1 MVFVITL
8 KKDSGKIIARL
19 MCQQR
24 GSLLFEIL
32 SQIIRTIM
40 NFHQRFSAKTR
51 FLLAGIAFGT
61 CFPIIAGGI
70 RTAQYGFSALS
81 TQIVNDP
88 LLWIIFTAPIFLGGA
103 AFIAGTLQHKAEMAN
118 ILLAEEKSSVQ
129 RKVDESVAIIAAQQ
143 EEAHQKDVAALQA
156 IQEDKNYLEER
167 VYTLLEAM
175 QEVAQGNLMVSVQ
188 PLREDRIG
196 ELYKGFNA
204 ALASMSA
211 LVRQISNAVEETV
224 NATAAISQESR
235 QVAAGTRAQT
245 EQVGNIAAAVEE
257 TVVTIG
263 ESNRQLAVA
272 SDEAESARKVAVHG
286 NAVIHDIT
294 TSSID
299 AISRVVEQASE
310 TIKDLGTSS
319 EAISEIAKVI
329 DEIADQTN
337 LLALN
342 AAIEAARAGDQGRGF
357 AVVADEVRKLAER
370 TQQATK
376 EISSTVRQVQHRTQD
391 AVREITSGVR
401 EVQKGQDAVQ
411 RLDVFLRK
419 VIERSERVS
428 DILTHLA
435 TASEQHSKA
444 TEEIAEH
451 VHSIVETTQQAA
463 LAVQETSYSI
473 KSLEKLAEHLQDVSE
488 QFQVAEL

>member
-1 MVFVITL
+1 
-8 KKDSGKIIARL
+8 
-19 MCQQR
+19 
-24 GSLLFEIL
+24 
-32 SQIIRTIM
+32 
-40 NFHQRFSAKTR
+40 
-51 FLLAGIAFGT
+51 
-61 CFPIIAGGI
+61 
-70 RTAQYGFSALS
+70 
-81 TQIVNDP
+81 
-88 LLWIIFTAPIFLGGA
+88 
-103 AFIAGTLQHKAEMAN
+103 
-118 ILLAEEKSSVQ
+118 
-129 RKVDESVAIIAAQQ
+129 
-143 EEAHQKDVAALQA
+143 
-156 IQEDKNYLEER
+156 
-167 VYTLLEAM
+167 
-175 QEVAQGNLMVSVQ
+175 
-188 PLREDRIG
+188 
-196 ELYKGFNA
+196 
-204 ALASMSA
+204 MSA

>member
-1 MVFVITL
+1 M
-8 KKDSGKIIARL
+8 K
-19 MCQQR
+19 
-24 GSLLFEIL
+24 
-32 SQIIRTIM
+32 
-40 NFHQRFSAKTR
+40 FHQGFSAKTR
-51 FLLAGIAFGT
+51 FLLVGIAFGT
-61 CFPIIAGGI
+61 CFPIIAAVI
-70 RTAQYGFSALS
+70 RTVQYGFSALS
-81 TQIVNDP
+81 AQIANDP
-88 LLWIIFTAPIFLGGA
+88 LLWIIFTAPVFLGGA
-103 AFIAGTLQHKAEMAN
+103 AYIAGTLQHKAEIAN
-118 ILLAEEKSSVQ
+118 IRLAEEKASVQ
-129 RKVDESVAIIAAQQ
+129 RKVDESVAVIAAQQ

-156 IQEDKNYLEER
+156 MQEDKNYLEER
-167 VYTLLEAM
+167 VYTLLGAM
-175 QEVAQGNLMVSVQ
+175 HEVAQGNLTVSVQ
-188 PLREDRIG
+188 PLREDHIG

-235 QVAAGTRAQT
+235 QVATGTRAQT

-263 ESNRQLAVA
+263 ESNRQLSVA

-294 TSSID
+294 TSID

-342 AAIEAARAGDQGRGF
+342 AAIEAARAGEQGRGF

-376 EISSTVRQVQHRTQD
+376 EISSTVRHVQHRTQD
-391 AVREITSGVR
+391 AVREIASGVR
-401 EVQKGQDAVQ
+401 EVQKGQDSVQ
-411 RLDVFLRK
+411 HLDDFLRN
-419 VIERSERVS
+419 VIQRSERVS

-451 VHSIVETTQQAA
+451 VHSIVQTTQQAA

-488 QFQVAEL
+488 QFQVAENITNTSSKEYPALRVGTK